1 MNKQLLFFGAII
13 VAVISLAIGV
23 YYAIPGYHHV
33 ATFGSHPPND
43 TQPSHVVLFLG
54 ITVVCVV
61 AALITRPR
69 SNAR

>member
-1 MNKQLLFFGAII
+1 MNRQLLFIGAII

-33 ATFGSHPPND
+33 ATFGTHPANE
-43 TQPSHVVLFLG
+43 TQPSHVILFVA
-54 ITVVCVV
+54 IAVVCIV